1 MKTIQELLADKPEA
15 LAHVEKLIAAGDIWI
30 VGGAARALMYPL
42 PFPSDIDLLVNTER
56 TILTETE
63 KAFLSSN
70 EQGQKVDV
78 AGVKLDVFG
87 NSLVKWLH
95 GVPCNGDGLAIRA
108 RDNFVLMTGDFI
120 REDWAAQSKSYSG
133 IMRPDYL
140 VRHQLSL
147 LRDAGIVFAAAQE
160 DIRDETT

>member
-42 PFPSDIDLLVNTER
+42 PFPSDIDLLVNTEQ

-70 EQGQKVDV
+70 EQGQKMDV
-78 AGVKLDVFG
+78 AGIKLDVFG

-108 RDNFVLMTGDFI
+108 RDHFVLMTHGFATSRWTD
-120 REDWAAQSKSYSG
+120 QNPNYG
-133 IMRPDYL
+133 GVMRPDYL
-140 VRHQLSL
+140 ERHQVSL
-147 LRDAGIVFAAAQE
+147 RRDQSAVLDAIADDMGLL
-160 DIRDETT
+160 